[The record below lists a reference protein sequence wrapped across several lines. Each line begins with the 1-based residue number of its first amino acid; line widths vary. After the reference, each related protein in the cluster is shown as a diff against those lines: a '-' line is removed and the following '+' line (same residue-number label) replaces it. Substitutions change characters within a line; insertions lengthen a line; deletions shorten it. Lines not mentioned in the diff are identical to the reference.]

1 MQIFN
6 RSASLSLTV
15 LAAASLALAGCGSKA
30 KLNSPPVSVSGKV
43 SQAGQPVSGVVMVF
57 QPLENGHV
65 RELPVQNDGSFSGEF
80 VAGKYAYYVTK
91 PAAISSAT
99 PSKVPAQY
107 FQADLSRTVE
117 VEPGT
122 QLAIALD

>member
-1 MQIFN
+1 MQISN
-6 RSASLSLTV
+6 PSASLRLTV
-15 LAAASLALAGCGSKA
+15 LGLAVVALAGCGSKA
-30 KLNSPPVSVSGKV
+30 TLNSAPVAVTGKV

-57 QPLENGHV
+57 QPLENGHI
-65 RELPVQNDGSFSGEF
+65 RELPVQKDGSFTGEF

-91 PAAISSAT
+91 PAAVAPAA